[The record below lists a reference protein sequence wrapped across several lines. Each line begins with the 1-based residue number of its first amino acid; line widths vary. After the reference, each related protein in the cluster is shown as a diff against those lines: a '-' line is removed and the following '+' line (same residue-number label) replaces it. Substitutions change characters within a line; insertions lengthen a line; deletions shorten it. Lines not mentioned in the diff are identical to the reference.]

1 MKKIVCIILIA
12 LICIA
17 GIVFGVARFNQHSKM
32 ERLLSGVGIEN
43 GFRSKQLDY
52 DYWKDP
58 LWYVNGYE
66 VIALRV
72 DPEKWTTPEGWYKKQ
87 VNIDEIEPI
96 IEFEIR
102 ESAISDLKA
111 DLPEH
116 FDEYYFAE
124 SGREG
129 EFSNWEFYI
138 GLYSSE
144 GLLVVYRGHDLNS
157 DIWRLLDDAEV
168 TPWTD

>member
-1 MKKIVCIILIA
+1 MRKAVCIILA
-12 LICIA
+12 AVVCLA
-17 GIVFGVARFNQHSKM
+17 GIICAANHLKNRAKIKEMLSSVSVSDDIKTKM
-32 ERLLSGVGIEN
+32 LA
-43 GFRSKQLDY
+43 Y

-66 VIALRV
+66 VIALRI

-96 IEFEIR
+96 IEFEIC
-102 ESAISDLKA
+102 ESAITDLKA